1 MTGVSPRERGERAE
15 QQACRF
21 LTRHGLR
28 LVSRN
33 FRSRRGEIDLV
44 MQEEEGLV
52 FVEVRLRRYRGFGGA
67 LESVTFGKQQRII
80 HAARYFLQ
88 THPAWSGRSCRFDVV
103 AVSGPLAGDIT
114 WIKDAFTT

>member
-1 MTGVSPRERGERAE
+1 VSDGTPRERGDQAER
-15 QQACRF
+15 QACLY

-44 MQEEEGLV
+44 MQEGEDLV
-52 FVEVRLRRYRGFGGA
+52 FVEVRMRRHRGFGGA

-80 HAARYFLQ
+80 HAASHFLQ
-88 THPAWSGRSCRFDVV
+88 THPAWSSHSCRFDVV
-103 AVSGPLAGDIT
+103 AVSGPLASDIT
-114 WIKDAFTT
+114 WIKDAFST